1 MKTRSLPKL
10 FDSKYKNLLSAD
22 RVIWTLLKEVSKK
35 AYALATC
42 TLEKI
47 TNLKFNIFY
56 GSHKNLTKFPSFSL
70 TLLYTIIE
78 KFLGKINFTSLQCA
92 AVVCQG
98 RCSEGRSKNIAKS
111 HIDSATLM
119 TWNWFHHHLWKS
131 WVATEIVKASRLLGL
146 QFDPSPTKLG
156 PCHVLLIKTISQV

>member
-1 MKTRSLPKL
+1 MIIKNAT
-10 FDSKYKNLLSAD
+10 FD
-22 RVIWTLLKEVSKK
+22 TSKK
-35 AYALATC
+35 ILGPVHLHPKTDKWDYLRSPIMKKKSFLVLTSGNFLEALGSRIGTGSIFCLSFSLSNRVC

-119 TWNWFHHHLWKS
+119 T
-131 WVATEIVKASRLLGL
+131 
-146 QFDPSPTKLG
+146 
-156 PCHVLLIKTISQV
+156 